1 MLKFLIIFLLFLIVV
16 MLAYIAIVGAVIFN
30 LLSRIAADVQALT
43 RRKIKEIASD
53 LVNLGYE
60 LVKREDK

>member
-1 MLKFLIIFLLFLIVV
+1 